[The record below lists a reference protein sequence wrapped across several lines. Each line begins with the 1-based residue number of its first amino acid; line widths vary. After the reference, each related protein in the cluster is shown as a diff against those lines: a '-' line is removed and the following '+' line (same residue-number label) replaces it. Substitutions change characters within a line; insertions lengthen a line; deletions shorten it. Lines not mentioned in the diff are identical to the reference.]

1 MMKKKFEA
9 KEWLGK
15 GKESSVAAAPVATER
30 RNDPYDDI
38 EIVTRRIEDAGV
50 DITVGYAN
58 WRDVGFALADGL
70 GESGREYFHRVSCI
84 NPDYNR
90 EEADKQFNR
99 CLNGHGSGVTLKT
112 FFQLAKDAG
121 VSVSVPSV
129 TSILSVPSVV
139 RSEGCGGTE
148 VVEAEVE
155 EELPTFS
162 DRVRGSLPGLLEK
175 VVSKADSAEDG
186 DILLLGSIAVISACL
201 PKVMGV
207 YNRRPV
213 WANLFLFVTA
223 RASSGKGRLALCRYL
238 IEPIHDE
245 LRQLNEAEMDE
256 YKQKMQQYNASKNK
270 GSMEKPEEPPLRML
284 FIPANSSATAV
295 YQVLNDN
302 EGQGIMFETEGDTL
316 ANTFSSDYGN
326 YSDGF
331 RKAFHHESISYV
343 RRKDREYVNLR
354 RPRLSTLLTGTPK
367 QVLSL
372 ITDAENGLF
381 SRFIFYYMDTK
392 LEWQD
397 VFCEEVDGT
406 LDEYFQAL
414 GEEFRDF
421 YTLMK
426 ESGDVRFRMGPG
438 QGDVFNAWFRWI
450 QLEMTEKYGDDMIAS
465 VRRLGLITFRIA
477 MILTALRVM
486 DDGAFDSEMICS
498 DVDFGTAMTIAEVL
512 IVHTAKVFRELPK
525 AAEAGGNQK
534 TVRKQLFFDKLP
546 DEFDRKLFVDVAGG
560 LGIPL
565 STAERSVKKW
575 CEDGLVERVDQGKYR
590 KK

>member
-129 TSILSVPSVV
+129 TSILSVPSVA
-139 RSEGCGGTE
+139 RSEGSGGTE